1 MLQKLHNI
9 FLLLILSIVLIV
21 PVQSA
26 EADLPDGYPLCWRA
40 DINKEN
46 FCPININ
53 LGHKLFLVD
62 FTSRW
67 EPKQV
72 DWIKGRIFGN
82 TITRN
87 TPPYHKITYI
97 KLEETEAE
105 SQKVVYSK
113 CRFKTGN
120 KSKKYPGEEY
130 TDECESEDIVKQ
142 AHQAWQ
148 SSLKKVEETFFD
160 SHILDAKQ
168 SLIIEYIANI
178 LREPKIDF
186 TGDYPERKLIIVSD
200 LMQKSDRINF
210 YRFCKSRSSLIKP
223 DKCPSF
229 QKLLKKPDVKHY
241 LDTIKPKNVENLKV
255 EIIFMNHSYQTKC
268 MLGKT
273 LIPLWVDLFKY
284 WGINIDPVDD
294 ITYELDTKD
303 TC

>member
-1 MLQKLHNI
+1 MLQKLRSI
-9 FLLLILSIVLIV
+9 FLLLILSIFLIV
-21 PVQSA
+21 PVKS
-26 EADLPDGYPLCWRA
+26 EDLPDGFPLCWMS
-40 DINKEN
+40 DVNKVD

-160 SHILDAKQ
+160 SHILDSKQ

-210 YRFCKSRSSLIKP
+210 YKFCKSKTSLIKP

-229 QKLLKKPDVKHY
+229 QKLLKKPGVKHY

-273 LIPLWVDLFKY
+273 LVPLWVDIFDF
-284 WGINIDPVDD
+284 WGINIDPVKD
-294 ITYELDTKD
+294 ISYELDTKG

>member
-26 EADLPDGYPLCWRA
+26 ESDLPDGYPLCWM
-40 DINKEN
+40 DEINNEN

-97 KLEETEAE
+97 KLEETEPE

-120 KSKKYPGEEY
+120 KSKYPGEEFN
-130 TDECESEDIVKQ
+130 DDCESEVIVKQ
-142 AHQAWQ
+142 AYQAWQ
-148 SSLKKVEETFFD
+148 SSLKKVEKTFFD
-160 SHILDAKQ
+160 SHIKDSEH

-200 LMQKSDRINF
+200 LMQNSNRINF
-210 YRFCKSRSSLIKP
+210 YEFCK
-223 DKCPSF
+223 DACPSF
-229 QKLLKKPDVKHY
+229 QELLNTKVEEVDVKYY
-241 LDTIKPKNVENLKV
+241 LDKIKPKNVENLKV

-273 LIPLWVDLFKY
+273 LVPLWVDLFKY
-284 WGINIDPVDD
+284 WDINIDPVDD

>member
-26 EADLPDGYPLCWRA
+26 EADLPDGFPLCWM
-40 DINKEN
+40 DEINNEN

-82 TITRN
+82 TITLN

-97 KLEETEAE
+97 KLEETEPE

-120 KSKKYPGEEY
+120 KSKYPGEEFN
-130 TDECESEDIVKQ
+130 DDCESEAIVKQ
-142 AHQAWQ
+142 AYQAWQ
-148 SSLKKVEETFFD
+148 SSLKKVEKTFFD
-160 SHILDAKQ
+160 SHIKYSEQ

-178 LREPKIDF
+178 LREPTIDF
-186 TGDYPERKLIIVSD
+186 TGDYSERKLIIVSD
-200 LMQKSDRINF
+200 LMQNSNRINL
-210 YRFCKSRSSLIKP
+210 YEFCK
-223 DKCPSF
+223 DACPSF
-229 QKLLKKPDVKHY
+229 QELLNTKVEEVDVKYY
-241 LDTIKPKNVENLKV
+241 LDKIKPKNVENLKV

>member
-9 FLLLILSIVLIV
+9 FILLILSIVLIV

-26 EADLPDGYPLCWRA
+26 EADLPDGYPLCWRS
-40 DINKEN
+40 DINNEN

-97 KLEETEAE
+97 KLEETDAE

-120 KSKKYPGEEY
+120 KSKYPGEEFN
-130 TDECESEDIVKQ
+130 DDCESEVIVKQ
-142 AHQAWQ
+142 AYQAWQ

-160 SHILDAKQ
+160 THIKDAKQ

-186 TGDYPERKLIIVSD
+186 TGDYPERKFIIVSD
-200 LMQKSDRINF
+200 LMQMSDRINF
-210 YRFCKSRSSLIKP
+210 YKFCKSVTSLKKP

-229 QKLLKKPDVKHY
+229 QKLLKKPGVKHY

-273 LIPLWVDLFKY
+273 LVPLWVDLFKY
-284 WGINIDPVDD
+284 WEINIDPVKE
-294 ITYELDTKD
+294 ITYELDTKN